1 MKLVQWGKLIGGYPM
16 TRKDYIR
23 IAEVLKEGQASEG
36 LVKSFAQML
45 KADNARFDIERF
57 KVACKG

>member
-1 MKLVQWGKLIGGYPM
+1 M

-45 KADNARFDIERF
+45 KADIARFDVERF